1 MPQQAA
7 TPSRSGEARP
17 AGMALQDFEPL
28 WKGEQLLLDGC
39 LTGAIAKV
47 GYQRPRAASPEVALR
62 AEFVAFLAR
71 GGARGARPR
80 GRRIQLMGAWI
91 VGRLNLVDTAVPL
104 SLWFYRC
111 HFDTTL
117 LLDAARIAGSLG
129 LPDCSLPGLRAEAC
143 VIVGELALNSG
154 CSVQGEVRL
163 SHAKILRDLNLERA
177 QLGIDA
183 DSKAAANTHPLV
195 ADGARIGGDLILS
208 GGFAAIGELRF
219 VGVTV
224 GGDIRADQAR
234 LTARIDSQGGRGDA
248 LNLDRIVVA
257 GNVYLDTGF
266 SASGRVRLQRA
277 RIEGNL
283 DCTGADF
290 DAAGDLGWD
299 QNPALLLERAHVG
312 GTLCLREL
320 QTPLLGASL
329 SGARAGALADD
340 ASSWGQRLVLDD
352 FKYQRFAQGAP
363 VDAAFRLDWLARQ
376 EPLHLDEDYRPE
388 PWRCLISVLRRT
400 GRAHGASLVFMQRER
415 HLGHIGRIAADAPRA
430 LRWLPQACHRVYGV
444 LAGYGERPLRLVA
457 ALALA
462 WLVCGGAYWAAEEQQ
477 AIAPTRAAARP
488 LPEFHP
494 WLYSLDLLLPLVDLR
509 QAREWAPLPLEAARP
524 DDFWRSV
531 TPWLTWFEALFGWAA
546 ALLLVVSVSGVTDRD
561 RRALA

>member
-1 MPQQAA
+1 MPQQANL
-7 TPSRSGEARP
+7 PSRSGGARP
-17 AGMALQDFEPL
+17 AGFGLQDFEPL
-28 WKGEQLLLDGC
+28 WKAEQLLLDAC
-39 LTGAIAKV
+39 LTGGIAKI

-91 VGRLNLVDTAVPL
+91 VGRLNLVDTAVPV

-111 HFDTTL
+111 NFDTTL

-163 SHAKILRDLNLERA
+163 SHAKILRDFNCERA
-177 QLGIDA
+177 QLGIHSDG
-183 DSKAAANTHPLV
+183 KASNNPPLV
-195 ADGARIGGDLILS
+195 ADGARIGGDLILC
-208 GGFAAIGELRF
+208 GGFAAIGEVRF

-234 LTARIDSQGGRGDA
+234 LTARIDSRGGRGDA

-299 QNPALLLERAHVG
+299 QNPALLLERARVG
-312 GTLCLREL
+312 GTLSLREL
-320 QTPLLGASL
+320 QTPLVGASL

-340 ASSWGQRLVLDD
+340 ATSWGQRLVLDD
-352 FKYQRFAQGAP
+352 FKYHRFAQGAP
-363 VDAAFRLDWLARQ
+363 TDAAFRLDWLARQ

-388 PWRCLISVLRRT
+388 PWLRLISVLRRT

-415 HLGHIGRIAADAPRA
+415 HLGRIGRIAAEVPGA
-430 LRWLPQACHRVYGV
+430 LRWLPRACHRLYGAA
-444 LAGYGERPLRLVA
+444 AGYGERPLRLVIA
-457 ALALA
+457 MALV
-462 WLVCGGAYWAAEEQQ
+462 WLLCGAAYWAADEER
-477 AIAPTRAAARP
+477 AIAPTRAATRTTPA
-488 LPEFHP
+488 FHP

-509 QAREWAPLPLEAARP
+509 QAREWAPLPVEPARP

-531 TPWLTWFEALFGWAA
+531 TPALMWFEAIFGWAA
-546 ALLLVVSVSGVTDRD
+546 ALLWVVAVSGVTDRD

>member
-1 MPQQAA
+1 MPLQPA
-7 TPSRSGEARP
+7 TPSRPGEARP
-17 AGMALQDFEPL
+17 AGLALQDFEPL
-28 WKGEQLLLDGC
+28 WKAEQVLLDGC
-39 LTGAIAKV
+39 LSGGIAKV

-91 VGRLNLVDTAVPL
+91 VGRLNLVDTSVPV

-163 SHAKILRDLNLERA
+163 SHAKILRDFNCERA
-177 QLGIDA
+177 QFGVESDPRA
-183 DSKAAANTHPLV
+183 TTTQPLV
-195 ADGARIGGDLILS
+195 ADGARIGGDLIIS
-208 GGFAAIGELRF
+208 AGFAAIGEVRF

-224 GGDIRADQAR
+224 GGDIRADKAR

-248 LNLDRIVVA
+248 LNLDRVVVA
-257 GNVYLDTGF
+257 GNVYLDSGF

-283 DCTGADF
+283 DCTGAGF

-299 QNPALLLERAHVG
+299 QNPALLLERTRVG
-312 GTLCLREL
+312 GVLCLREL
-320 QTPLLGASL
+320 QTPLIGASL
-329 SGARAGALADD
+329 TGARAGALADD
-340 ASSWGQRLVLDD
+340 ASTWGQRLVLDD
-352 FKYQRFAQGAP
+352 FKYRRFAQGAP
-363 VDAAFRLDWLARQ
+363 VDAAFRLDWLGRQ

-388 PWRCLISVLRRT
+388 PWRRLISVLRRT

-415 HLGHIGRIAADAPRA
+415 HLGRIGRIAAEVPAA
-430 LRWLPQACHRVYGV
+430 LRWLPRACHRLYGV
-444 LAGYGERPLRLVA
+444 VAGYGERPLRLVSA
-457 ALALA
+457 MVLV
-462 WLVCGGAYWAAEEQQ
+462 WLLCGAAYWAANEER
-477 AIAPTRAAARP
+477 AIAPTRTTARIAP
-488 LPEFHP
+488 DFHP
-494 WLYSLDLLLPLVDLR
+494 WLYSLDLLLPMVDLR
-509 QAREWAPLPLEAARP
+509 QAREWAPLPPEAARP
-524 DDFWRSV
+524 DDLWRSV
-531 TPWLTWFEALFGWAA
+531 TPALTWFESIFGWAA
-546 ALLLVVSVSGVTDRD
+546 ALLLLVAVSGVTDRD
-561 RRALA
+561 RRVLA

>member
-1 MPQQAA
+1 
-7 TPSRSGEARP
+7 
-17 AGMALQDFEPL
+17 MALQDFEPL
-28 WKGEQLLLDGC
+28 WKAEQVLLEACNKG
-39 LTGAIAKV
+39 GIAKV

-71 GGARGARPR
+71 GGARGARAR

-91 VGRLNLVDTAVPL
+91 VGRLNLVDTAVPV

-111 HFDTTL
+111 HFETTL

-195 ADGARIGGDLILS
+195 ADGARIGGDLIFS

-277 RIEGNL
+277 RIEGHL

-299 QNPALLLERAHVG
+299 QNPALLLERARIG

-352 FKYQRFAQGAP
+352 FKYHRFAQGAP

-388 PWRCLISVLRRT
+388 PWRRLISVLRRT

-415 HLGHIGRIAADAPRA
+415 HLGRIGRIAAEAPAA
-430 LRWLPQACHRVYGV
+430 LRWLPRACHRLYGV
-444 LAGYGERPLRLVA
+444 VAGYGERPLRLVGA
-457 ALALA
+457 MALA
-462 WLVCGGAYWAAEEQQ
+462 WLLCGGAYWTANEAR
-477 AIAPTRAAARP
+477 AIAPTRAAARAM
-488 LPEFHP
+488 PEFHP
-494 WLYSLDLLLPLVDLR
+494 WLYSLDLLLPLVDLQ
-509 QAREWAPLPLEAARP
+509 QAREWAPLPPEAARP
-524 DDFWRSV
+524 DDFWRGV
-531 TPWLTWFEALFGWAA
+531 TPALTWFEAIFGWAA
-546 ALLLVVSVSGVTDRD
+546 ALLLVLAVSGVTDRD

>member
-7 TPSRSGEARP
+7 TPGLSGEARP

-28 WKGEQLLLDGC
+28 WKAEQQLLESC
-39 LTGAIAKV
+39 LTGGIAKV

-71 GGARGARPR
+71 GGAPGARPR

-91 VGRLNLVDTAVPL
+91 VGRLKLVDTAVPV

-183 DSKAAANTHPLV
+183 DRKASNTSHPLV

-248 LNLDRIVVA
+248 LNFDRIVVA

-277 RIEGNL
+277 RIEGHL

-299 QNPALLLERAHVG
+299 QNPALLLERTRIG

-352 FKYQRFAQGAP
+352 FKYHRFAQGAP

-388 PWRCLISVLRRT
+388 PWRRLISVLRRN

-415 HLGHIGRIAADAPRA
+415 HLGRIGRIAAEVPAA
-430 LRWLPQACHRVYGV
+430 LRWLPRACHWLYGV
-444 LAGYGERPLRLVA
+444 VAGYGERPLRLVGA
-457 ALALA
+457 MALV
-462 WLVCGGAYWAAEEQQ
+462 WLLCGAAYWAANEER
-477 AIAPTRAAARP
+477 AIAPTRAATRTT
-488 LPEFHP
+488 PEFHP
-494 WLYSLDLLLPLVDLR
+494 WLYSLDLLLPLVDLQ
-509 QAREWAPLPLEAARP
+509 QAREWAPLPREPARP
-524 DDFWRSV
+524 DDFWRGV
-531 TPWLTWFEALFGWAA
+531 TPALTWFEAIFGWAA
-546 ALLLVVSVSGVTDRD
+546 ALVLVLAVSGVTDRD
-561 RRALA
+561 RRTLA